1 MMNVSENFINVNMQF
16 IISENGEFTDL
27 SAIYGRE
34 TTDKDPPSNVLKEG
48 ATSSSEQDKLN
59 KPYLN
64 AGMLA

>member
-1 MMNVSENFINVNMQF
+1 MQF